1 MTENSN
7 QVANEMQKEEN
18 ETGFVNLQF
27 LIKSFLLNWQWIALS
42 VFICLC
48 IGVVYL
54 RYTLPIYQITAK
66 ILVKED
72 DTNMRAANKIQAA
85 ANLGFVTNSDGFDNE
100 LEVLK
105 SVSIAEGAV
114 RDLKL
119 YVNYMSEGR
128 IKDRPM

>member
-85 ANLGFVTNSDGFDNE
+85 ANLGFVTNSDGFDHE
-100 LEVLK
+100 
-105 SVSIAEGAV
+105 S
-114 RDLKL
+114 
-119 YVNYMSEGR
+119 
-128 IKDRPM
+128 